1 MDEGSRAGGK
11 FYFPSLPAFVDTS
24 VNHPAAPSYLNLA
37 STPLAVTARAERN
50 KNNSY
55 LHHAQALGA
64 HFFPFVMESFG
75 AIGPKALDFI
85 SRLAEEAI
93 ANGLPIIDSQKIK
106 PFIFRSLS
114 FTLQSGNA
122 NIMMNGARLSRSK
135 LVRAS

>member
-1 MDEGSRAGGK
+1 
-11 FYFPSLPAFVDTS
+11 
-24 VNHPAAPSYLNLA
+24 
-37 STPLAVTARAERN
+37 
-50 KNNSY
+50 
-55 LHHAQALGA
+55 
-64 HFFPFVMESFG
+64 MESFG
-75 AIGPKALDFI
+75 AIGPRALDFI